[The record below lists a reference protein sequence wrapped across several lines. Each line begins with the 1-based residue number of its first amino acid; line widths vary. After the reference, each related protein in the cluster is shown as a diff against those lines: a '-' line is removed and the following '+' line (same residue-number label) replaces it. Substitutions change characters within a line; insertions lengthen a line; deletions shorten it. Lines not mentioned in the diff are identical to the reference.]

1 MGPNRIVKMK
11 ILPLP
16 LREGVGGRGPRHRAP
31 PPPNPLP
38 QGEGEETTDG
48 RHETRPADRL
58 GRHRRLQGARTDP
71 SAARQRMRRHLRA
84 DRGGRA
90 VRHAAVAPGAERR
103 PRLHRPVLPD
113 RRERDGAHP
122 ALAQRRPRR
131 GGACLGGH
139 PGEDGR
145 GPRGRSC
152 LDAAAGHRQAGAG
165 GARDERADVAAC
177 GDRGEHGPAGRA
189 WHSRRGAGRGRD
201 GLQRIRPGP
210 ARRTAG
216 DPRRDRGAARP
227 GAAARRTPRADHQ
240 RTDARADRSGALHR
254 QPLQRAAGPCDRG
267 GARRTRAR
275 A

>member
-1 MGPNRIVKMK
+1 MGPNRIEK
-11 ILPLP
+11 IGFSPSPCGRGL
-16 LREGVGGRGPRHRAP
+16 GGGGRELAPP

-58 GRHRRLQGARTDP
+58 GWHRRLQGAGTDP
-71 SAARQRMRRHLRA
+71 SAARQRVRRHLCA

-90 VRHAAVAPGAERR
+90 VRHAAVASGTERKQG
-103 PRLHRPVLPD
+103 LHRPVLAD

-122 ALAQRRPRR
+122 ALSQCRPRR

-177 GDRGEHGPAGRA
+177 GDSCEHGPAGRA
-189 WHSRRGAGRGRD
+189 RHSRRGSGRGRD

-216 DPRRDRGAARP
+216 DPRRDRGAARRRRGRSP
-227 GAAARRTPRADHQ
+227 GA
-240 RTDARADRSGALHR
+240 
-254 QPLQRAAGPCDRG
+254 
-267 GARRTRAR
+267 TR
-275 A
+275 